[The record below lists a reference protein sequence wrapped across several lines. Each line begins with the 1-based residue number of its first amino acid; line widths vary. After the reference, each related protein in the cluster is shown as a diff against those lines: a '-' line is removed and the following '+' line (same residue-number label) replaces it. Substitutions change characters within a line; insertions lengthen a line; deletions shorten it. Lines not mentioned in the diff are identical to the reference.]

1 MKRIKAF
8 FSHPVTISL
17 LGVLLLSLLIW
28 FGGPYIKFGEDNVA
42 PLGGSTARLL
52 AILVLLVLWGLN
64 NLRLQWQD
72 RKQNSALVD
81 DIKDSHQAGAQDYA
95 GSQASDEVHQIQQ
108 RFTDALSTL
117 RQRRFRGAANKNRA
131 LYELPW
137 YIIVGPPGA
146 GKTTALVNSGL
157 EFPLADKFGKGAL
170 QGIGGTRN
178 CDWWFTNDAVLVDT
192 AGRYTTQ
199 DSHRVVD
206 SSAWEGFLALLK
218 KHRRRRPINGVIV
231 SVSVQD
237 LLTQTEEERLRHAR
251 TIRTRI
257 DELMAKLEVRFPVY
271 LMFTKA
277 DLISGFNEFFEDLG
291 KEERDQVWGLTLPR
305 ASQPDEAPD
314 FEYIGRELQNL
325 EARLYDRV
333 LWRMH
338 QERDGARRSAI
349 EQFPKQVEQVNALAQ
364 SFVQQTFAANRYRY
378 QPFLRGVYFSSGTQ
392 DGTPIDRL
400 MSAVSAQ
407 FGFAREAMETGLNR
421 GKSFFLGR
429 LFQDVIFPESELV
442 GTNPRYERWRRWGR
456 RTAYGALAASVVG
469 LLTVW
474 TGSVGRHAGYME
486 DVRGHLSDF
495 EAASQP
501 DHWRGGARAT
511 LAPLTALAQASSVY
525 DQEAHPW
532 LSGVGLYDG
541 RIDERADAAYHQ
553 YLRGPFSQALLRE
566 LETALLDTDEDLALY
581 NHFRVY
587 QMFGDVE
594 RLEPERVINWF
605 AGHWERN
612 PALAGNEQ
620 AQLKQHLAD
629 LLALDLN
636 NQPLNQ
642 SLSRRTAQRLLQV
655 PVAQRV
661 YNRIQDKPEYQRPV
675 DLRAQYGDQLT
686 TVFEHGPALRE
697 ASQIPWM
704 FTREGYKTIDLSSR
718 SPVLR
723 ELVNDRWIFASL
735 DESAQELSEED
746 LGELSERVT
755 ALYLDDYIR
764 AWSHALQSLEVKPFS
779 SLNQGSDV
787 LARAADPL
795 YSPLYSVLQVSA
807 QQTRLTNPKMKE
819 AVGGAG
825 RSRRAD
831 MATDLIASTMDST
844 RVDKHFSEI
853 HRLMGGDSGQAPIHV
868 VLDEL
873 RKLSDFLQ
881 DIRMAPNPDQRAFE
895 IARERFAA
903 GAGNPAT
910 SLRGYARNLPQP
922 LEQWLTTLSQETWR
936 VILIS
941 ARSHVTKEWQ
951 IQVYQPYQRMAA
963 GRYPLV
969 AGADAEMSLY
979 DFSEFFKPG
988 GMHQRFFEQYV
999 APFVNTRGQWS
1010 NRSVDGYSLGLSP
1023 SALTRLRQ
1031 GMEIT
1036 EVMFQDGEATP
1047 SLTLEFKP
1055 RLLSKEN
1062 ARFSA
1067 DMGGEVLSYNHGP
1080 KFWRSVEWSGNRAEN
1095 RLRLQFEGL
1104 NGGRRDRTYT
1114 GPWAWL
1120 RALDE
1125 ADVDKTPRADVFHL
1139 TFAVVSAERR
1149 DEMVYEVKTRS
1160 VDNLFN
1166 NNPLRQYRCPEV
1178 L

>member
-8 FSHPVTISL
+8 ITHPVTISL

-64 NLRLQWQD
+64 NLRLQWKD
-72 RKQNSALVD
+72 RRQNSALVD
-81 DIKDSHQAGAQDYA
+81 DIKETQQAGTQDYA
-95 GSQASDEVHQIQQ
+95 SSQASDEVHQIQQ
-108 RFTDALSTL
+108 RFSDALSTL
-117 RQRRFRGAANKNRA
+117 RQRRFRGAANKTRA

-206 SSAWEGFLALLK
+206 SSAWEGFLGLLK

-291 KEERDQVWGLTLPR
+291 KEEREQVWGLTLPH

-314 FEYIGRELQNL
+314 FEFIGRELQNL
-325 EARLYDRV
+325 ETRLYDRV

-338 QERDGARRSAI
+338 QERDGTRRSAI

-364 SFVQQTFAANRYRY
+364 SFVRQTFAANRYRY

-400 MSAVSAQ
+400 MSAVSSQ

-474 TGSVGRHAGYME
+474 TGSVGRHASFME
-486 DVRGHLSDF
+486 DVRGHLNDF

-501 DHWRGGARAT
+501 DHWRGGVRAT
-511 LAPLTALAQASSVY
+511 LAPLTSLAQASSVY

-541 RIDERADAAYHQ
+541 RIDERADEAYQ
-553 YLRGPFSQALLRE
+553 RYLRGPFTQALLRE
-566 LETALLDTDEDLALY
+566 LETALLDTEEDLALY

-594 RLEPERVINWF
+594 RMEPERVAGWF
-605 AGHWERN
+605 SRRWEQS
-612 PALAGNEQ
+612 PVLAGAER
-620 AQLKQHLAD
+620 AQLTQHLSD
-629 LLALDLN
+629 LLALELDD
-636 NQPLNQ
+636 QPLND

-675 DLRAQYGDQLT
+675 DLRTQYGDQLT
-686 TVFEHGPALRE
+686 TVFEHGPTLRE

-735 DESAQELSEED
+735 DESAQDMSDED

-819 AVGGAG
+819 TVGNAG

-831 MATDLIASTMDST
+831 MATDLIASTIDST

-868 VLDEL
+868 VLDDL

-895 IARERFAA
+895 IARERFAD

-922 LEQWLTTLSQETWR
+922 LEQWLTSLSQETWR

-941 ARSHVTKEWQ
+941 ARSHLTKEWQ

-988 GMHQRFFEQYV
+988 GMHQRFFDQYID
-999 APFVNTRGQWS
+999 PFVNTRGQWS
-1010 NRSVDGYSLGLSP
+1010 SRAVDGYGLGLSS
-1023 SALTRLRQ
+1023 SALARLRQ

-1036 EVMFQDGEATP
+1036 EVMFQDGETTP

-1062 ARFSA
+1062 ARFSV

-1104 NGGRRDRTYT
+1104 NGGRRHRTYE

-1125 ADVDKTPRADVFHL
+1125 ADVDKTPRADVYHL
-1139 TFAVVSAERR
+1139 TFVVASADRR